1 MRIRSWI
8 IWYGSIYTEN
18 IRGDMKQKLFLD
30 TNVVLDTMVHGR
42 ESSAFSSLI
51 LGFDSIFDLCISVQS
66 FPDIVYITR
75 NEFDTATNRRKF
87 KIFLEHCSILT
98 LNDSNLSEA
107 VSSVCPNFE
116 DALQIS
122 CAAES
127 NCDAII
133 TSNKK
138 HFDAYTDIPVY
149 TPKEFLDKL
158 QAAQEC

>member
-1 MRIRSWI
+1 
-8 IWYGSIYTEN
+8 
-18 IRGDMKQKLFLD
+18 MKQKLFLD

-51 LGFDSIFDLCISVQS
+51 LGFDRVFDLCISVQS

-75 NEFDTATNRRKF
+75 NDFDTTTNRRKF

-98 LNDSNLSEA
+98 INGSNLSEA
-107 VSSVCPNFE
+107 VSSNCPDFE

-127 NCDAII
+127 NCDVII
-133 TSNKK
+133 TNNKK
-138 HFDAYTDIPVY
+138 HFSAYTDIPVY

-158 QAAQEC
+158 QAAQES